1 MALPDV
7 ILEEIFLRLPPDEPE
22 SLVRASLASKL
33 WLGRLTGAAFHG
45 RYREF
50 HGDPPML
57 GFLFSSSWGNDR
69 VPKLAS
75 TTTKFCG
82 RIPPDDGWAGL
93 KYDTR
98 ECRHGRVLLVGKKLT
113 VWNPMTGR
121 RSVVDT
127 PGKSWSTTAAAVLCG
142 VAGCDHSVCHD
153 GTFRV
158 VLVDVD
164 RGVARACV
172 SSPETVGWSKPCR
185 GLELGDASLASPSV
199 LVRDGLYY
207 KFTYFPGNDV
217 YILKYDLTSD
227 CLSAFEAP
235 AGAGIADQCMLMA
248 MQDCSL
254 GFASLSHDSILHYWS
269 RQMLGSDGG
278 GSAAASSSSW
288 TQRGSIHLK
297 SFLPVQ
303 IHTKLLMLMGSAE
316 GSDIVFV
323 ITGPGFTT
331 DHDGIYQINLN
342 SLHWKKIWKEEG
354 FVNLLPYMSFY
365 HPRGVLE
372 QARSAM

>member
-33 WLGRLTGAAFHG
+33 WLGRLTGAAFRG

-57 GFLFSSSWGNDR
+57 GFLFSSSWGIDR

-75 TTTKFCG
+75 TTTKFRG
-82 RIPPDDGWAGL
+82 RIPRDGGWAGL
-93 KYDTR
+93 TYDPR
-98 ECRHGRVLLVGKKLT
+98 ECRHGRVLLVGNNNNPAEVT

-121 RSVVDT
+121 LSVLAM

-153 GTFRV
+153 GPFRV

-172 SSPETVGWSKPCR
+172 SSPETGGWSKPCR
-185 GLELGDASLASPSV
+185 GLDLGDAILASPSV

-217 YILKYDLTSD
+217 YILKYDLSSD
-227 CLSAFEAP
+227 CLSALEAP

-248 MQDCSL
+248 MRDCSL
-254 GFASLSHDSILHYWS
+254 GFASLSHDSVLHYWS
-269 RQMLGSDGG
+269 RQQMGSDD
-278 GSAAASSSSW
+278 GSAAWW
-288 TQRGSIHLK
+288 TQRGAINLK
-297 SFLPVQ
+297 SFLPIQ
-303 IHTKLLMLMGSAE
+303 IHTALLMLMGSAE

-323 ITGPGFTT
+323 TTDTGFTT
-331 DHDGIYQINLN
+331 DHGIYQINLN
-342 SLHWKKIWKEEG
+342 SLHWKKTWNREG